1 MKIRT
6 YLLAA
11 SACAVL
17 SIGLATSA
25 LADAGWEFTTPG
37 NSFTNG
43 QWDFATA
50 FTANSNVTLSG
61 LGYYADPQTGN
72 VDGNAV
78 AFYQCADTSC
88 LTTGTL
94 LASTTV
100 TDVFPL
106 TGHFRYVTIAP
117 INLIAGVSYE
127 VAGVSNVD
135 NYTWNDPG
143 FTVNPAISILD
154 TSGQESRWAN
164 LGTPDFLTGS
174 GSLDIPGQDG
184 IWGPNVFFGTPSFAT
199 PEPATWAMMVIGFFG
214 LGFAGYKR
222 ARKHQPLIPA

>member
-1 MKIRT
+1 MRGRSNWFT
-6 YLLAA
+6 V
-11 SACAVL
+11 SACAALMFGL
-17 SIGLATSA
+17 SIPAF
-25 LADAGWEFTTPG
+25 ADPGWEFTSPG
-37 NSFTNG
+37 NSFTDG

-50 FTANSNVTLSG
+50 FTVNTDVTLSG
-61 LGYYADPQTGN
+61 LGYYADPLTGN

-78 AFYQCADTSC
+78 AFYQCADTAC

-100 TDVFPL
+100 ANTYPL

-117 INLIAGVSYE
+117 IQLVAGVSYE

-143 FTVNPAISILD
+143 FSVNSAISILD
-154 TSGQESRWAN
+154 TSGQESRWAT
-164 LGTPDFLTGS
+164 LSTPDFLTGS

-184 IWGPNVFFGTPSFAT
+184 IWGPNVFLGRPSFAT
-199 PEPATWAMMVIGFFG
+199 PEPATWALMIVGFLG
-214 LGFAGYKR
+214 LSFAGYR
-222 ARKHQPLIPA
+222 RGQKHQRAVQV

>member
-1 MKIRT
+1 MKIRAS
-6 YLLAA
+6 LLAA
-11 SACAVL
+11 SACAAL

-25 LADAGWEFTTPG
+25 FAKAGWEFTSPG

-50 FTANSNVTLSG
+50 FTVNTNVTLSG

-72 VDGNAV
+72 VDGNPV
-78 AFYQCADTSC
+78 AFYQCADTDC

-100 TDVFPL
+100 TNVYPL
-106 TGHFRYVTIAP
+106 TGHFRYVTIAL

-135 NYTWNDPG
+135 NYTWDDPG
-143 FTVNPAISILD
+143 FAVNPALSILD
-154 TSGQESRWAN
+154 TSGQESRWAS
-164 LGTPDFLTGS
+164 LSTPDFLTGS
-174 GSLDIPGQDG
+174 GNLDIPGEDG
-184 IWGPNVFFGTPSFAT
+184 IWGPNVFLGTPSFAT
-199 PEPATWAMMVIGFFG
+199 PEPATWAMMIIGFVG
-214 LGFAGYKR
+214 LGFAGYQR
-222 ARKHQPLIPA
+222 ARKPRFAVQA